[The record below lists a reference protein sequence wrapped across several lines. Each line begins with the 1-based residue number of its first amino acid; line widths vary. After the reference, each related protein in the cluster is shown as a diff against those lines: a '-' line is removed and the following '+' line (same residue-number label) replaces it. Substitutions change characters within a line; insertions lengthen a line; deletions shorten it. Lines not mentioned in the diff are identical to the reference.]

1 MKSIS
6 LSILFVS
13 SLSCQS
19 TSPSIHQEQ
28 ANYYKNKQTP
38 PTHITNVKTG
48 LDVLLKKH
56 TDSLTGKSIALVTNH
71 TGIDKMG
78 VPNYKRIMALDDVD
92 LKVIFSP
99 EHGLFGEAAAGE
111 KVNYEG
117 KEIKLPTVISLYGKN
132 RKPTE
137 SMLEGVDLI
146 LYDIQDIGAR
156 FYTYITTLG
165 LVMESAGKLN
175 IPVWILDRPNPIRGD
190 RIEGP
195 ILDMDFQTFVGYYP
209 IHIQYGGTVGSL
221 GEKIIEEK
229 WITHIP
235 DIRIIE
241 MDGYNN
247 SLWFDETD
255 LPWVKPSPN
264 IPDLETAIIY
274 PGMCL
279 LEGTNVSEG
288 RGTQHP
294 FKWFGA
300 PWING
305 HNLSQMLNNL
315 NLPGVVFIPHSF
327 TPKTIEGMAWKP
339 KFENQVCQGIEIQVI
354 DRNKYKSVLVGVHL
368 LNILN
373 QLYPDNMSYKEK
385 HLNRLWG
392 SDLLLK
398 SLKNGQNP
406 LELIHP

>member
-6 LSILFVS
+6 LSILLVS

-146 LYDIQDIGAR
+146 LYDILDL
-156 FYTYITTLG
+156 T
-165 LVMESAGKLN
+165 
-175 IPVWILDRPNPIRGD
+175 IPSHSHL
-190 RIEGP
+190 
-195 ILDMDFQTFVGYYP
+195 
-209 IHIQYGGTVGSL
+209 
-221 GEKIIEEK
+221 
-229 WITHIP
+229 
-235 DIRIIE
+235 
-241 MDGYNN
+241 
-247 SLWFDETD
+247 
-255 LPWVKPSPN
+255 
-264 IPDLETAIIY
+264 IY
-274 PGMCL
+274 
-279 LEGTNVSEG
+279 
-288 RGTQHP
+288 
-294 FKWFGA
+294 
-300 PWING
+300 
-305 HNLSQMLNNL
+305 
-315 NLPGVVFIPHSF
+315 
-327 TPKTIEGMAWKP
+327 
-339 KFENQVCQGIEIQVI
+339 
-354 DRNKYKSVLVGVHL
+354 
-368 LNILN
+368 
-373 QLYPDNMSYKEK
+373 LYE
-385 HLNRLWG
+385 
-392 SDLLLK
+392 
-398 SLKNGQNP
+398 
-406 LELIHP
+406 